1 MKRFFYYYI
10 IFILANNTIK
20 AQVPVFEEPRHR
32 VVLLNKYVRLIDVHI
47 PPHDTTLYHRHSTPS
62 AIVFLTKNMT
72 GSQLM
77 GGVASSGQAIPGNT
91 FFADY
96 GNKPIIHRVWNQDS
110 IVYHVM
116 DIELLNGAD
125 TVSCPVIKDQS
136 VQLAWEQK
144 IIRMYTVHISVGNN
158 TIIKPGNCPH
168 LLILI
173 DGSVQAISGNTSKK
187 LAAGDFIWCAAET
200 GLQINNTN
208 TQISNCA
215 LLELK

>member
-1 MKRFFYYYI
+1 MKRFFYCYI
-10 IFILANNTIK
+10 IFILANNIVK

-47 PPHDTTLYHRHSTPS
+47 PPHDTTLYHRHSAPS
-62 AIVFLTKNMT
+62 AIVFLTKNIT
-72 GSQLM
+72 SSQLM
-77 GGVASSGQAIPGNT
+77 GGEPSSGQAIPGNT

-110 IVYHVM
+110 TVYHVM
-116 DIELLNGAD
+116 DIELLNETDIA
-125 TVSCPVIKDQS
+125 SCPVINDQS
-136 VQLAWEQK
+136 VQLTWEQK
-144 IIRMYTVHISVGNN
+144 IIRMYTIHIAIGNT

-187 LAAGDFIWCAAET
+187 LAAGNFIWCPAET
-200 GLQINNTN
+200 GLQINNIN
-208 TQISNCA
+208 TQTSNCA